1 MFCDISWFSTEG
13 EVDPGGVAVI
23 TVVSFGAAIH
33 KTGRF
38 QFLNQLLY
46 LGAHYPMV
54 P

>member
-1 MFCDISWFSTEG
+1 MFCDISWFSAEG

-33 KTGRF
+33 KASRF
-38 QFLNQLLY
+38 QLLNQLMD